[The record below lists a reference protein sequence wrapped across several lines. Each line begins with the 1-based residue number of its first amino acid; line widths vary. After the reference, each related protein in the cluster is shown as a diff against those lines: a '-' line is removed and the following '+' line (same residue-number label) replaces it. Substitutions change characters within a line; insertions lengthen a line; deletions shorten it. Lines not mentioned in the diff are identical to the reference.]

1 MYKCAMS
8 ENVRGHRRMTAER
21 KEERGIVREGEG
33 EGEGGE

>member
-1 MYKCAMS
+1 MYKCVML
-8 ENVRGHRRMTAER
+8 ENVRGYRRMIVER